1 MDPTQPITQK
11 DLASALGIAPTEL
24 KKLRDEHLQP
34 HTDFTPGQPIVYAP
48 SGIKKIRAALDLPE
62 PVASADADTP
72 PVPSPSEKN
81 RATARVA
88 LAVIRPA
95 RGNTRIVLCQT
106 QDERRPVNLRVK
118 NNANFTPGMIVPTC
132 VQSPLSAELYDYEG
146 RLPRWKG
153 RF

>member
-11 DLASALGIAPTEL
+11 DLATALGIAPADL

-34 HTDFTPGQPIVYAP
+34 GADWIPGQPIVYAP
-48 SGIKKIRAALDLPE
+48 EGVKKIRAALGLPE
-62 PVASADADTP
+62 PPASADADTP
-72 PVPSPSEKN
+72 PDPSPAQKN

-88 LAVIRPA
+88 LTVIRPA
-95 RGNTRIVLCQT
+95 RGNTRIVLCRTADGRQ
-106 QDERRPVNLRVK
+106 VNLRVK
-118 NNANFTPGMIVPTC
+118 QNAHFTGGMIIPTC